1 MIENEEYTLDEQKE
15 TGTPVELSI
24 VQFIDRE
31 IDHERQRI
39 EAVFAER
46 IANAEKA
53 RELAIRETERRLND
67 LNHAYEAAERDRRT
81 LLPVAVH
88 EAFYAEYKAWRDEVN
103 KALAIQAGRAAA
115 FAAAIT
121 VAFAVVQILVHYWR

>member
-1 MIENEEYTLDEQKE
+1 MDEQKE
-15 TGTPVELSI
+15 TSIPVEASI
-24 VQFIDRE
+24 VQFIDRK

-39 EAVFAER
+39 EAVFSER

-53 RELAIRETERRLND
+53 RELAIREMERRLSD
-67 LNHAYEAAERDRRT
+67 LNHAYEEAERDRRT

-103 KALAIQAGRAAA
+103 KVLAIQAGRTAA

-121 VAFAVVQILVHYWR
+121 VAFAVIQILLHYWR